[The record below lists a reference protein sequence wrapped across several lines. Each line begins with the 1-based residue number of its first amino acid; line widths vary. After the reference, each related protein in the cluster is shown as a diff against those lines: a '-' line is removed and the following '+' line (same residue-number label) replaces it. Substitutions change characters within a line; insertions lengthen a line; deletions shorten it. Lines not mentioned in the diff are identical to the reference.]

1 MRLIGSVLYF
11 RLQNTKTALAAFSVT
26 GDAASPAFLIF
37 IHSLTLYRYSHSFL
51 PFAYFRFWAFTLE
64 FETSTATRSSA
75 AFADNSENL
84 LFAYQFFVS
93 SKVTEVRLVIVSF
106 VIPVIFVPKV
116 MVLQL
121 EPLILYKFT
130 LISL

>member
-1 MRLIGSVLYF
+1 MTPCNGSYQIIRF
-11 RLQNTKTALAAFSVT
+11 LQNSNFDNL
-26 GDAASPAFLIF
+26 F
-37 IHSLTLYRYSHSFL
+37 IHSLTLYRYSYSFL

-75 AFADNSENL
+75 ALADNSEGL
-84 LFAYQFFVS
+84 LLAYQFFVS
-93 SKVTEVRLVIVSF
+93 SKVTEVRLVTLESVDMS
-106 VIPVIFVPKV
+106 VIFVPKV